1 MRRLRWPI
9 VFAGILAG
17 TLVAL
22 ALEQLH
28 ENELDRVNGLVRVA
42 EDKLRALGSFRL
54 PVDAYEKDRARVEA
68 QQRFIDEERARQ
80 RCPGVVLAALDL
92 ERRDAPVEAVVLD
105 GTTLALVG
113 RAESEADVEA
123 LATGLRGAAWA
134 RTVRAGSARGGGRAL
149 RFGLLATVE
158 PPACAEAGSPAPPRV
173 TGR

>member
-42 EDKLRALGSFRL
+42 ERQLRDLGSFRL

-92 ERRDAPVEAVVLD
+92 ERRDAPVEALVLD
-105 GTTLALVG
+105 GATLALVG

-134 RTVRAGSARGGGRAL
+134 RTVRAGSARGAGRGL

-158 PPACAEAGSPAPPRV
+158 PPACPQAGSAPPQV
-173 TGR
+173 AGR